1 MGKLMLKSLWVKFLI
16 LLLCV
21 SMVSLS
27 AAFILRELIIKDFS
41 EYLEGERLDRI
52 YRMMAVLEGSYEQYS
67 GWNLT
72 ALKENTIW
80 ALLLGY
86 EIKIHD
92 MNNNEI
98 MSAKSALESLTPL
111 MKRRIQAISAFSE
124 MADMQEKENFSVF
137 PLFLGG
143 EHIGNLEVRAL
154 LPREKHLKETIFVER
169 TNRFLIGS
177 LFVLGGMS
185 LIVSLIFSHRLI
197 IPIKRLT
204 SAAHDISE
212 GNIKSRVIVSGNDE
226 LSNLS
231 ITFNKMAKSLE
242 IQQELRKKLTSNI
255 AHELRTPLTSI
266 QGELEGMID
275 GLIPVDKERLL
286 SLHEETKRLK
296 NIIEGI
302 EELARAEASI
312 LDLKKQWFNLKQF
325 LTGIIERFKKIFMDK
340 GVELILECD
349 ASLTINANPDKF
361 SQIVINL
368 LSNSLRATEKG
379 GVVKVQAGRNES
391 EIFLKVFDTGKGIKQ
406 EDLPFIFERFYKA
419 SEGGLGLGLTI
430 TKELVE
436 AHGGRIEVQS
446 EYGKGAIFS
455 VYIPIFTNYS

>member
-21 SMVSLS
+21 SIVSLS

-86 EIKIHD
+86 EIKIYD

-98 MSAKSALESLTPL
+98 MSAKCALESLTPL
-111 MKRRIQAISAFSE
+111 MKRRIKAISAFSE
-124 MADMQEKENFSVF
+124 MADMQEKENFSVY

-143 EHIGNLEVRAL
+143 EHIGNLEVRAF
-154 LPREKHLKETIFVER
+154 LPREKYLKETIFIER

-185 LIVSLIFSHRLI
+185 FIVSLIFSHRLI

-255 AHELRTPLTSI
+255 AHELRTPLTSM

-275 GLIPVDKERLL
+275 GLILVDKERLL

-312 LDLKKQWFNLKQF
+312 LDLKKQRFNLKQF

-340 GVELILECD
+340 GVELVLECD

-379 GVVKVQAGRNES
+379 GVVKVHAGRNES

-446 EYGKGAIFS
+446 EYGKGAIFT
-455 VYIPIFTNYS
+455 VYMPIFTNYS

>member
-1 MGKLMLKSLWVKFLI
+1 
-16 LLLCV
+16 
-21 SMVSLS
+21 MVSLS
-27 AAFILRELIIKDFS
+27 AAFILRELILKDFT
-41 EYLEGERLDRI
+41 EYLEGEKIDRI
-52 YRMMAVLEGSYEQYS
+52 YRLMAVLEGSYEQYS
-67 GWNLT
+67 GWNQP
-72 ALKENTIW
+72 ALRENTIW

-86 EIKIHD
+86 EIKIQD
-92 MNNNEI
+92 IYNNEI
-98 MSAKSALESLTPL
+98 MNAKMAVESLTPL
-111 MKRRIQAISAFSE
+111 MKRRIQAISDFSE
-124 MADMQEKENFSVF
+124 INASHSNEKFSLY

-143 EHIGNLEVRAL
+143 KHIGNLEVRAL
-154 LPREKHLKETIFVER
+154 LPQEKQLKETIFIER
-169 TNRFLIGS
+169 TNRFLLAS
-177 LFVLGGMS
+177 LVVLGGMS

-197 IPIKRLT
+197 KPIKRLT

-212 GNIKSRVIVSGNDE
+212 GKIKSRVIVSGNDE

-242 IQQELRKKLTSNI
+242 IQQELRKRLTSNI

-275 GLIPVDKERLL
+275 GLIPIDKDRLL

-302 EELARAEASI
+302 EELSRAEASI
-312 LDLKKQWFNLKQF
+312 LDLKKQQIYLKQF
-325 LTGIIERFKKIFMDK
+325 LINIVERFERLFTDK
-340 GVELILECD
+340 GVKLELECD
-349 ASLTINANPDKF
+349 DSLTINASPDKL

-368 LSNSLRATEKG
+368 LSNSLRATDSG
-379 GVVKVQAGRNES
+379 GVVKIQAGRNET
-391 EIFLKVFDTGKGIKQ
+391 EIFLKVSDTGHGIKH

-430 TKELVE
+430 SKELVE

-446 EYGKGAIFS
+446 EYGKGATFIVYVPFS
-455 VYIPIFTNYS
+455 

>member
-1 MGKLMLKSLWVKFLI
+1 MLKSLWVKFLI
-16 LLLCV
+16 LLLSV

-41 EYLEGERLDRI
+41 EYLEGERIDRI
-52 YRMMAVLEGSYEQYS
+52 YRLMAVLEGSYEQYS
-67 GWNLT
+67 GWNQT
-72 ALKENTIW
+72 ALQENTIW

-98 MSAKSALESLTPL
+98 MNADRAVESMTPL
-111 MKRRIQAISAFSE
+111 MKRRIQAISDFSE
-124 MADMQEKENFSVF
+124 GAASQDNENFSLY

-143 EHIGNLEVRAL
+143 KHIGNLEIRSL
-154 LPREKHLKETIFVER
+154 LPQEKQLKETIFIER
-169 TNRFLIGS
+169 TNRFLLGS

-185 LIVSLIFSHRLI
+185 LIVSLVFSRKLI
-197 IPIKRLT
+197 NPIKRLT

-212 GNIKSRVIVSGNDE
+212 GNIKSRVTVSGNDE

-231 ITFNKMAKSLE
+231 MTFNNMAKSLE
-242 IQQELRKKLTSNI
+242 IQQELRKRLTSNI

-266 QGELEGMID
+266 QGEIEGMID
-275 GLIPVDKERLL
+275 GLIPVDKDRLL

-302 EELARAEASI
+302 EELSRAEASI
-312 LDLKKQWFNLKQF
+312 VDLKKQQIYLKPF
-325 LTGIIERFKKIFMDK
+325 LTGIKERFEKVFMDK
-340 GVELILECD
+340 GVKLELECD
-349 ASLTINANPDKF
+349 ESLAINANPDKF

-368 LSNSLRATEKG
+368 LSNSLKSTDQG
-379 GVVKVQAGRNES
+379 GSVKVKAGRKES
-391 EIFLKVFDTGKGIKQ
+391 EIFLKVIDTGHGIKK

-430 TKELVE
+430 AKELVE

-446 EYGKGAIFS
+446 EHGYGAIFT
-455 VYIPIFTNYS
+455 VYMPVFTTYS